1 MQWFIHCFLSNLF
14 KLWKKRIK
22 YVKITKVNI
31 VNNYNELLINLP
43 KIHTTELGYKR
54 IKNNLNIGDS
64 DVVNYCRNLINDCN
78 CEIVRIGKNWYCK
91 LNNICITVN
100 AYSFT
105 IITAHIIK

>member
-1 MQWFIHCFLSNLF
+1 MNS
-14 KLWKKRIK
+14 
-22 YVKITKVNI
+22 
-31 VNNYNELLINLP
+31 YNELLTNLA

-54 IKNNLNIGDS
+54 IKNNLNIGDI
-64 DVVNYCRNLINDCN
+64 DVVLYCKNLISNCN
-78 CEIVRIGKNWYCK
+78 CEIVRNGKNWYCK

>member
-1 MQWFIHCFLSNLF
+1 M
-14 KLWKKRIK
+14 
-22 YVKITKVNI
+22 
-31 VNNYNELLINLP
+31 NNYNELLINLP

-64 DVVNYCRNLINDCN
+64 DVVNYC
-78 CEIVRIGKNWYCK
+78 KNWYCK

>member
-1 MQWFIHCFLSNLF
+1 MRVIFMGTPSYAVTILD
-14 KLWKKRIK
+14 KLIK
-22 YVKITKVNI
+22 ENYNI
-31 VNNYNELLINLP
+31 VGVFTQPDKVVGRKKILTPPDVKNYIL
-43 KIHTTELGYKR
+43 
-54 IKNNLNIGDS
+54 KNNLNIGDS